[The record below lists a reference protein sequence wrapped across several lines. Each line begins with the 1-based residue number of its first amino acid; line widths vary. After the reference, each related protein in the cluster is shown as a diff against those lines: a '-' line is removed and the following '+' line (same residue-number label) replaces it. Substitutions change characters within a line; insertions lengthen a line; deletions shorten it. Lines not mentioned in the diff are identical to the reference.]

1 MLDPS
6 RIRAILFDMDGTLA
20 DTDDEFIARVAGLVR
35 PLSFAFPRRDPTLF
49 LRWGLTRVETPLN
62 YLLTVPD
69 QLNVDRPLARVIDS
83 LNRLRG
89 HGAPA
94 GFLLID
100 GVHPLLQTLSA
111 RYPLALVSSRDRR
124 GVEAFLDQFE
134 LRPYFRVVVTA
145 LSAPRIKPHPAPVL
159 FAAQALGL
167 PAEHC
172 VMVGDTTVDVY
183 AGKRA
188 GAQTVGVLCGFGQ
201 RDELE
206 RAGADAVVER
216 TPDVAGLLAE

>member
-1 MLDPS
+1 MLDSS

-35 PLSFAFPRRDPTLF
+35 PLGFAFPRRDPTLF

-69 QLNVDRPLARVIDS
+69 QLHIDRPLARAIDS

-94 GFLLID
+94 SFLLIA

-134 LRPYFRVVVTA
+134 LRPYFGVVVTA

-159 FAAQALGL
+159 FAARALGL

-188 GAQTVGVLCGFGQ
+188 GAQTAGVLCGFGQ

-216 TPDVAGLLAE
+216 TPDVAGLLAG